1 MLNYIKELYESSKDK
16 KYHEDLQSKGEQYG
30 GILGKWIGNSI
41 EYIFFLLEECIKIY
55 NNKPNSVE
63 KIENNIEKN

>member
-1 MLNYIKELYESSKDK
+1 M
-16 KYHEDLQSKGEQYG
+16 QSKGEQYG

-41 EYIFFLLEECIKIY
+41 EYIFFLLEESIKIY